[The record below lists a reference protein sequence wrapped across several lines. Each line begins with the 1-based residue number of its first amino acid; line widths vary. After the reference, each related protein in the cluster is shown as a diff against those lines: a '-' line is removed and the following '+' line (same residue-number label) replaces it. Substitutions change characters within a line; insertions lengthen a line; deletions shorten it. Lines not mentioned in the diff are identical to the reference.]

1 MSKEKENKLVW
12 EMKKQVDYIVHM
24 LVNLDEEYD
33 NRENEFEVHRLFGK
47 AMGALKVVNSNLQEV
62 IKDA

>member
-1 MSKEKENKLVW
+1 
-12 EMKKQVDYIVHM
+12 MKKQVDYLVHM

-33 NRENEFEVHRLFGK
+33 NRENDFDVHRLFGK